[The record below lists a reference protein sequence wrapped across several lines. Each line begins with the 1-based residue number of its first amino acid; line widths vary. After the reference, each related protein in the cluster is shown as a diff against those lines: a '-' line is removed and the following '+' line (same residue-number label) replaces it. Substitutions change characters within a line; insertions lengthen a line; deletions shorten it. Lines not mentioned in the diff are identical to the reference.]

1 MLRVYDAAGNA
12 VETHDHAASSKR
24 GELLASAISSFE
36 FMKTR
41 KRSWRIAGAIALAL
55 LLVAFLVIINEVPL
69 QRDYTPRYGS
79 ADSIAS
85 LEQVTLGDL
94 KQWILI
100 RGADRN
106 NPLVLFL
113 HGGPG
118 MPTMYLAHD
127 FQRELERSF
136 VVVQW
141 DRRGAGKS
149 FTAGMSSEQ
158 MSVSQEIN
166 DTVELIDQLRARF
179 HQPKVYMV
187 GFSYG
192 SYLGILVAQRVPERL
207 HAYVGIGQLACS
219 ETENRAIQDTWIRE
233 RAMRAQD
240 AEAIEELDGKRPRDR
255 EKWLFKY
262 GGEIHSAHSWWP
274 LLWSGLRSPEYTFQD
289 IANVKRGVDFTVQNL
304 RYDVIDGS
312 ILDNVST
319 LQVPAYFFTGRFD
332 YTDPTQ
338 CTVRLFE
345 KINAPVK
352 KLVWFDRSAHFVFL
366 EEPSRFAA
374 EMRRV
379 MQDTKAFE
387 ESRDR

>member
-1 MLRVYDAAGNA
+1 
-12 VETHDHAASSKR
+12 
-24 GELLASAISSFE
+24 
-36 FMKTR
+36 MKTH

-55 LLVAFLVIINEVPL
+55 LLVGFLVIIHEVPL
-69 QRDYTPRYGS
+69 QRGYTPRYGS

-106 NPLVLFL
+106 NPLLLFL

-219 ETENRAIQDTWIRE
+219 EAENRAIQDTWIRE
-233 RAMRAQD
+233 QAMRAQD

-289 IANVKRGVDFTVQNL
+289 IANVKRGVDFTVHNL
-304 RYDVIDGS
+304 RYDAIVGS

-338 CTVRLFE
+338 CTVRLFD

-379 MQDTKAFE
+379 TQETRAFE

>member
-1 MLRVYDAAGNA
+1 M
-12 VETHDHAASSKR
+12 
-24 GELLASAISSFE
+24 
-36 FMKTR
+36 
-41 KRSWRIAGAIALAL
+41 
-55 LLVAFLVIINEVPL
+55 
-69 QRDYTPRYGS
+69 
-79 ADSIAS
+79 
-85 LEQVTLGDL
+85 LGDS

-100 RGADRN
+100 RGSDRN
-106 NPLVLFL
+106 NPLLLFL

-118 MPTMYLAHD
+118 MPMMYLAHD

-149 FTAGMSSEQ
+149 FTAGMSSQ
-158 MSVSQEIN
+158 RMSVSQEIN
-166 DTVELIDQLRARF
+166 DTIELIDQLRARF

-192 SYLGILVAQRVPERL
+192 SYLGILVTQHVPERL

-219 ETENRAIQDTWIRE
+219 EQENRTIQDTWIRE
-233 RAMRAQD
+233 QATRTHDQEPID
-240 AEAIEELDGKRPRDR
+240 ELNGKKPLDR
-255 EKWLFKY
+255 ERWLFKY
-262 GGEIHSAHSWWP
+262 GGEIHSAHTWWP
-274 LLWSGLRSPEYTFQD
+274 LLWSGLRCPEYGFQD
-289 IANVKRGVDFTVQNL
+289 VVNVKRGVDFTARNL

-366 EEPSRFAA
+366 EEPSRFAT

-379 MQDTKAFE
+379 ALEAKAFE

>member
-1 MLRVYDAAGNA
+1 MRVK
-12 VETHDHAASSKR
+12 H
-24 GELLASAISSFE
+24 
-36 FMKTR
+36 
-41 KRSWRIAGAIALAL
+41 SWRIALASAVGLFIVAVLAIACVIPLRRGYTVPYRSSGSIAL
-55 LLVAFLVIINEVPL
+55 LEEA
-69 QRDYTPRYGS
+69 
-79 ADSIAS
+79 
-85 LEQVTLGDL
+85 TLGGS

-100 RGADRN
+100 RGSN
-106 NPLVLFL
+106 IKNPVLLFL

-136 VVVQW
+136 IVVQW

-149 FTAGMSSEQ
+149 FTAGMSPEQ

-179 HQPKVYMV
+179 HQQKVYMV
-187 GFSYG
+187 CFSYG

-219 ETENRAIQDTWIRE
+219 ETKNRAIQDTWIRE
-233 RAMRAQD
+233 QATRAHD
-240 AEAIEELDGKRPRDR
+240 PEAIEELDGKRPRDR

-262 GGEIHSAHSWWP
+262 GGEIHSARNWWP
-274 LLWSGLRSPEYTFQD
+274 LLWSGLRSPGTHFKTSQTSNGAWPSPYTTCDTMSSTARFLRMYRTSEFQW
-289 IANVKRGVDFTVQNL
+289 
-304 RYDVIDGS
+304 
-312 ILDNVST
+312 
-319 LQVPAYFFTGRFD
+319 YFFTGRFD

-338 CTVRLFE
+338 CTIRLFE
-345 KINAPVK
+345 EINAPVK

-379 MQDTKAFE
+379 MQETKAFE